1 MSYHPAVPDADRN
14 HPPTH
19 TWYLLHGSLLASGSR
34 LQLSLQPETSRNTN
48 LLMPDTCLK
57 ISDAHLLPP
66 GHNLNTSIRSSESSL
81 DCPCG
86 ICSFSSAFLV
96 LQRTTAWHLQLQLC
110 LPGTPKDHSL
120 GVPLTGAR
128 SLVLAGHVPH
138 RSKTMIYPTT
148 LFFPCPISLL
158 TLVSHFSKWRSL

>member
-96 LQRTTAWHLQLQLC
+96 LQRTTDWHLQLQPY

-120 GVPLTGAR
+120 AFAASALPSWYSKGPQPGGPSHWCTQPCAGRSRSSPL
-128 SLVLAGHVPH
+128 
-138 RSKTMIYPTT
+138 
-148 LFFPCPISLL
+148 
-158 TLVSHFSKWRSL
+158 